1 MVHFFNVHDMKLI
14 SRFFESNNQQEFI
27 QGGAVKLVPLIVV
40 KGPILLP
47 HPVLNIKVK
56 TTC

>member
-47 HPVLNIKVK
+47 HPVLNER
-56 TTC
+56 